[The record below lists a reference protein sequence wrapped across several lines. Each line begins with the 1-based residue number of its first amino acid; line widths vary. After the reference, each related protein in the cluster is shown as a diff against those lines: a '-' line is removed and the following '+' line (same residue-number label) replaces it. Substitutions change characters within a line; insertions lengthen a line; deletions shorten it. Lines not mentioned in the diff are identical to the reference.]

1 VPDGPPDGPP
11 GDSSPGRR
19 RGPGWR
25 EVAIVAVVILAAV
38 FAVEILSAFVPALGE
53 AFRDF
58 PVTIAILVVGT
69 AGVLLAITL
78 RRPRR

>member
-1 VPDGPPDGPP
+1 VPDDPP
-11 GDSSPGRR
+11 GDPTPGRR

-25 EVAIVAVVILAAV
+25 EVAFIAVVILAAV
-38 FAVEILSAFVPALGE
+38 FAVEILSASVPAVGE

-58 PVTIAILVVGT
+58 PVTVAVLVVGT
-69 AGVLLAITL
+69 AAILLVIAS